1 MSRFLIRP
9 YREQDVAG
17 LYAAADESRREIARW
32 MGWMSDAYS
41 PEDTAAW
48 VRQAIDSWQAAQAYE
63 HVITDATD
71 SSIVGACGLNLMN
84 RVNGF
89 CNLGYWVRASR
100 FGEGAGRAATLQL
113 RDFAFGT
120 LGLNRLEIVIADGNH
135 FSRHVAESAGAK
147 YEGVREMRL
156 AISGLVHDAHM
167 YVFLNPAAHRAA
179 RA

>member
-63 HVITDATD
+63 HVITDAAD
-71 SSIVGACGLNLMN
+71 GSIVGACGLNLLN
-84 RVNGF
+84 RVNYDQPDNYVG
-89 CNLGYWVRASR
+89 SPS
-100 FGEGAGRAATLQL
+100 FGAIL
-113 RDFAFGT
+113 
-120 LGLNRLEIVIADGNH
+120 
-135 FSRHVAESAGAK
+135 SAGAP
-147 YEGVREMRL
+147 RRL
-156 AISGLVHDAHM
+156 QLGLKLL
-167 YVFLNPAAHRAA
+167 F
-179 RA
+179 

>member
-9 YREQDVAG
+9 YREHDVAG

-63 HVITDATD
+63 HVITDAAD
-71 SSIVGACGLNLMN
+71 GSIVGACGLNLLN

-100 FGEGAGRAATLQL
+100 FGEGAGRAATLTCSDATL
-113 RDFAFGT
+113 NALDATPNCFTGT
-120 LGLNRLEIVIADGNH
+120 PNCLTDALNASTYGPWALIASH
-135 FSRHVAESAGAK
+135 
-147 YEGVREMRL
+147 
-156 AISGLVHDAHM
+156 
-167 YVFLNPAAHRAA
+167 
-179 RA
+179 